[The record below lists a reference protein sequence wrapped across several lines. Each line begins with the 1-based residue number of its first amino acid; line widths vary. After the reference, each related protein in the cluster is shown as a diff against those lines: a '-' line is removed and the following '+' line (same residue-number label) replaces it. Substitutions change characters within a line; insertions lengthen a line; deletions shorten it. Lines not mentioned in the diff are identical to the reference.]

1 MFLFTILWVIVACVA
16 AATALKARTLAA
28 VPLGAAAVAALA
40 ATLLGE
46 GFLVSMF
53 LFGIVFVL
61 GRWVIRPAAR
71 SDRGS
76 DARVKPGTGSLVGK
90 PAVVVERVSNSEA
103 VGCVRVDGEIW
114 TARTWED
121 DLVLEPGDR
130 VHVVELR
137 GTTAIVSL

>member
-1 MFLFTILWVIVACVA
+1 MFLFTILWVIVALAA
-16 AATALKARTLAA
+16 AATALKSRTLAA
-28 VPLGAAAVAALA
+28 VPLGAAALAALVSN
-40 ATLLGE
+40 LLGE
-46 GFLVSMF
+46 GLLVSLF
-53 LFGIVFVL
+53 LFGVVFAL

-71 SDRGS
+71 SDRGA

-90 PAVVVERVSNSEA
+90 PAVVVERISNSEA
-103 VGCVRVDGEIW
+103 VGCVRVDDEIW

-121 DLVLEPGDR
+121 ELTLEPGER